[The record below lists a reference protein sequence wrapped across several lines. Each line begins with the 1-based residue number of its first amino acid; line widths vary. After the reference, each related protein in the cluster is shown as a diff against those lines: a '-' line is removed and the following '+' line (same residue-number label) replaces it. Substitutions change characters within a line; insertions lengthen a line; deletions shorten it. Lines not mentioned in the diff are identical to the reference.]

1 MSRTSGLRPDVET
14 SEEWGAPVLCFS
26 VRGVEV
32 AAQLEDTLLP
42 GPLESAA
49 EVKN

>member
-1 MSRTSGLRPDVET
+1 MES
-14 SEEWGAPVLCFS
+14 SEEWGAPVLCSS

-49 EVKN
+49 EVRN